1 MSEEESTA
9 SSSSIVEDT
18 PSENGSEPTAAEAEE
33 VIPEVTTWLDN
44 LHLGSDMAPQPPSVV
59 TAPAGDVSGIKIN
72 PPQEFR
78 GAPGT
83 MERFRM
89 QCLLAIEMSGSKLS
103 SDRKQVLYVVSF
115 LRGPAYE
122 WIHPHFKDF
131 LQHSATKQK
140 EFTKK
145 MFKDYESLF
154 DEMEEVFD
162 NGDEALEADRDIRAL
177 RQRTSVA
184 QYRAEFQI
192 LAAKLDWN
200 DDALASEFYRGLK
213 DKVREEITLRNDR
226 PSNLKDLSELAIKI
240 DNRIFELQLEKRGSY
255 AHNNG
260 ANKKAKR
267 NVPDWNDNY
276 YGLQKMQ
283 IDATKGKPG
292 SNNKGPSKGHQN
304 KRPQPKTKGT
314 ADKSNV
320 ECYGC
325 GKKGHYKNECNA
337 RKQRHELQGSGQSK
351 NGFRTTKGRTDA
363 QSDENAKV
371 SDETRVESMRATQ
384 QGREVYDTTGTI
396 TPEQDSHAA
405 LTWTACYDDGCAI
418 HYSDKYGSG
427 YWPQRKTRSVC
438 RTIGQPSQA
447 ARFVGGHPSPED
459 SSTEEESA
467 EEESEPEQEPGQVV
481 RYPAGYPP
489 QQEESSEEEGEVSET
504 ESINEPVGV
513 TEFTRTFYSD
523 DPTLRLLE
531 AVADSRPLL
540 LPWDS
545 EGRSLMVDESEL
557 WELFT
562 KMRKVLW
569 EVPHAK
575 NSIDYQRIVQEFP
588 PLGSR
593 FTPQGEYVTPDKI
606 CITRTMRLRVM
617 ELKKEYVTER
627 QEQDERTS
635 QTDKAKVYMI
645 EQSVPIIPEN
655 YGDEPVYVRKR
666 PMTLQERPPTPHTQA
681 GTSAVLQRDSR
692 MTFGYT
698 VRPVMNSQN
707 LGPRERLGLYQTDP
721 RRQVIL
727 EQTPL
732 LGKEESGN

>member
-1 MSEEESTA
+1 
-9 SSSSIVEDT
+9 
-18 PSENGSEPTAAEAEE
+18 
-33 VIPEVTTWLDN
+33 
-44 LHLGSDMAPQPPSVV
+44 MAPQPPSVV

-72 PPQEFR
+72 PPQEFS
-78 GAPGT
+78 GAKGT

-89 QCLLAIEMSGSKLS
+89 QCLLAIEMSGNKLS

-131 LQHSATKQK
+131 LQNSEKSQK
-140 EFTKK
+140 EFTRKI
-145 MFKDYESLF
+145 FKDYASLF

-192 LAAKLDWN
+192 IAAKLDWN

-255 AHNNG
+255 AHGNG
-260 ANKKAKR
+260 ANRKAKR

-283 IDATKGKPG
+283 IDATNGKPG
-292 SNNKGPSKGHQN
+292 SNNKGPKKGQNN
-304 KRPQPKTKGT
+304 KRPQPQTKGT

-325 GKKGHYKNECNA
+325 GKKGHYKNECKA
-337 RKQRHELQGSGQSK
+337 RKQSHELQNSGHSK
-351 NGFRTTKGRTDA
+351 NGFRATKGRP

-371 SDETRVESMRATQ
+371 SDETRVESVRATQ
-384 QGREVYDTTGTI
+384 GQGGLDTTGI
-396 TPEQDSHAA
+396 QEPEERIEYNTLIDLPENAALRRDGRDQDSHAG
-405 LTWTACYDDGCAI
+405 LTWIACYDDDCAI
-418 HYSDKYGSG
+418 HMSDKQGSG
-427 YWPQRKTRSVC
+427 WWPTGKSRSVC

-447 ARFVGGHPSPED
+447 VRFVGGHPLPED
-459 SSTEEESA
+459 SSTGEES
-467 EEESEPEQEPGQVV
+467 EQEESEPEQEPRQVV

-489 QQEESSEEEGEVSET
+489 QQEESSEEEGEASET
-504 ESINEPVGV
+504 ESVEEPVGV
-513 TEFTRTFYSD
+513 TEFTRTFYSN
-523 DPTLRLLE
+523 DPTLRLLK

-540 LPWDS
+540 LPWGS

-562 KMRKVLW
+562 KMRRVLW
-569 EVPHAK
+569 DVPHAK
-575 NSIDYQRIVQEFP
+575 NSIDYHRIVQEFP

-593 FTPQGEYVTPDKI
+593 FTPQGGYFTPEGI
-606 CITRTMRLRVM
+606 CITRTMRMDVM
-617 ELKKEYVTER
+617 KIKADYSTEGKEQTER
-627 QEQDERTS
+627 IT
-635 QTDKAKVYMI
+635 QTDKTKVYMI
-645 EQSVPIIPEN
+645 EQRVPVIPGN
-655 YGDEPVYVRKR
+655 YGETPEYVRKR
-666 PMTLQERPPTPHTQA
+666 PMTLQERPPTPHVQA
-681 GTSAVLQRDSR
+681 GTSAVLQRDPR
-692 MTFGYT
+692 MTSGIT
-698 VRPVMNSQN
+698 VRTTDNKSEYAVKRLLESQN
-707 LGPRERLGLYQTDP
+707 LGPKDRPGLHRPVIPAPEQLIYGRMPQP
-721 RRQVIL
+721 RDA
-727 EQTPL
+727 
-732 LGKEESGN
+732 GN